1 MSAESATV
9 RSSPRTIET
18 DVLVIGAGMGGGVAA
33 LEAANAGANVIVLQ
47 RSWDT
52 RTSNTFWAQG
62 GIIYEGVDDSPDL
75 LAHDIMAAGAGL
87 CHPPAVR
94 LVAENGPRLVRE
106 ILIERLGVEFDRA
119 ESGELDVTE
128 EAAHARRRIIHTQD
142 RVGEAIS
149 ERLAAALEA
158 HPRIQV
164 IKGAVAVDLLTLSH
178 QSRNPLDIYEPLTC
192 CGAYVLFLREETVH
206 TILSHETV
214 LATGGVGQLFLHT
227 TNPRGARGDG
237 IAMAYRAGA
246 RLLNLEYIQFHPTA
260 LYHETAP
267 RFLISESVRGEGAR
281 LVLSDGS
288 EFMHRYD
295 ERGSLAPRDIVA
307 RAIHEELLAS
317 NESCVYLDIS
327 HRPAEWIQSRFPR
340 IYQQCLK
347 YGIDMTR
354 EPIPVVPAA
363 HYSCGG
369 VVTDLQG
376 RSTIDGLRAVGEV
389 ACTGLHGAN
398 RLASTSLLEAL
409 VFGHMAGRDIGAA
422 LPRSSRRPR
431 PPIEP
436 WVREKEPVDPALILQ
451 DWLTIKYTMWNYV
464 GLVRTEKRLRRAKQ
478 ILRELQDEIE
488 FFYARARM
496 GDDLIGIRNGAQAA
510 LAILYAAMQNRTSRG
525 CHYRID

>member
-1 MSAESATV
+1 MPPQAPASIPDTV
-9 RSSPRTIET
+9 HT
-18 DVLVIGAGMGGGVAA
+18 DVLVIGAGMAGAVTA
-33 LEAANAGANVIVLQ
+33 LEAADGGADVIVVQ
-47 RSWDT
+47 RTTDAKAA
-52 RTSNTFWAQG
+52 NTFWAQG
-62 GIIYEGVDDSPDL
+62 GIIYEGVDDSPEL
-75 LAHDIMAAGAGL
+75 LAADITAAGGGL

-94 LVAENGPRLVRE
+94 LVAETGPRLVRE
-106 ILIERLGVEFDRA
+106 LLIERLGVEFDRA

-149 ERLAAALEA
+149 ERLAAALDA
-158 HPRIQV
+158 HPRVTV
-164 IKGAVAVDLLTLSH
+164 IRGAVAVDLLTLSH
-178 QSRNPLDIYEPLTC
+178 QSRNPLDVYEPLTC
-192 CGAYVLFLREETVH
+192 TGAYVLLIAEERVCTFLAR
-206 TILSHETV
+206 ETV
-214 LATGGVGQLFLHT
+214 LATGGLGQLFLHT

-237 IAMAYRAGA
+237 IAMAYRSGA
-246 RLLNLEYIQFHPTA
+246 RLINLEYIQFHPTA

-281 LVLSDGS
+281 LVLRDGT
-288 EFMHRYD
+288 EFMQRHD

-307 RAIHEELLAS
+307 RAIHEELLAG
-317 NESCVYLDIS
+317 NEPCVFLDIS
-327 HRPAEWIQSRFPR
+327 HKPDDWIRTRFPR

-369 VVTDLQG
+369 VATDLNG
-376 RSTIDGLRAVGEV
+376 RTSIQGLRAVGEV

-409 VFGHMAGRDIGAA
+409 VFGHTTGRDIPKA
-422 LPRSSRRPR
+422 LETSRAQPW

-436 WVREKEPVDPALILQ
+436 WVREREPIDPALILQ

-464 GLVRTEKRLRRAKQ
+464 GLVRSEKRLRRAKQ

-488 FFYARARM
+488 IFYARARM
-496 GDDLIGIRNGAQAA
+496 HDDLIGIRNGAQAA

-525 CHYRID
+525 CHYRVD